1 MIGVGC
7 IPPKTAIQGPRFVV
21 ELASVYCC
29 AVSDGPGT
37 TETFGALVTRAGR
50 RRPAYFMLRDTN
62 LIHQDMESENAKRGR
77 WNVAH
82 NAGIVS
88 LAVMASRVLGL
99 VRDQV
104 FAILFGAGFHF
115 DAFLTA
121 FRIPNLLRD
130 LFAEGAL
137 SAAFVTTFSQVL
149 ATRGEKEAIRL
160 SNRVATLMTLVITA
174 ISLIAWWYAPAIVQ
188 LLAPGFFDVPGK
200 AELTVK
206 LTRIMIPF
214 LLFIALAAQAMG
226 ILNARGRFG
235 IPALASAFFNIGS
248 IVGGLLLGFLV
259 GPAIGLSGIE
269 GMAYGTLIGGFL
281 QFAVQWP
288 SLLRTGFSYRPMIS
302 LRDPGV
308 RQIFSLMGPAII
320 GTAAVQVNV
329 FVNTNFAS
337 SIIDPGTGAVA
348 NGPVSWLSYAF
359 RFMQFPIGVFG
370 VAIATAA
377 LPPLSRSSA
386 QTDYNEF
393 RRTLAHS
400 LALVFLLCVPS
411 AVGLAVLG
419 RPIVALIFQYGRFT
433 AFDTVQTGDALA
445 AYSIGL
451 AGYAAVKVLSPAF
464 YALGDARTPMLISL
478 GSIAVNYVM
487 NSLLVGPFG
496 HVGLAFSTS
505 TVALV
510 NFILLA
516 FLIRRRIG
524 GLEGS
529 RLGMTLL
536 RICVASIPMAA
547 VAWLVNTF
555 CMTLPLIGI
564 VLKLVSVSAS
574 ITLAAIIFY
583 GACRL
588 FRVDGLDEAIEAV
601 AGRFLRVLRRK

>member
-1 MIGVGC
+1 MQDV
-7 IPPKTAIQGPRFVV
+7 AIDKP
-21 ELASVYCC
+21 E
-29 AVSDGPGT
+29 
-37 TETFGALVTRAGR
+37 
-50 RRPAYFMLRDTN
+50 
-62 LIHQDMESENAKRGR
+62 RGR
-77 WNVAH
+77 SIVAR

-104 FAILFGAGFHF
+104 FAIFFGAGLYY

-137 SAAFVTTFSQVL
+137 SAAFVTTFTQVL
-149 ATRGEKEAIRL
+149 QTKGEREAIRL
-160 SNRVATLMTLVITA
+160 SNRVATLIILVITA
-174 ISLIAWWYAPAIVQ
+174 ISIIGWWQAPAIVHM
-188 LLAPGFFDVPGK
+188 LAPGFYDVPGK
-200 AELTVK
+200 AQLTIK
-206 LTRIMIPF
+206 LTRVMIPF
-214 LLFIALAAQAMG
+214 LLLIALAAQAMG

-248 IVGGLLLGFLV
+248 IVGGLLLGFAV
-259 GPAIGLSGIE
+259 GPAIGLSAIE

-288 SLLRTGFSYRPMIS
+288 SLIRSGFSYRPMIS
-302 LRDPGV
+302 ISDPGV

-337 SIIDPGTGAVA
+337 SIIDPASGAVA

-377 LPPLSRSSA
+377 LPPLARSSA

-400 LALVFLLCVPS
+400 LALVFLFCVPS
-411 AVGLAVLG
+411 AAGLAVLS
-419 RPIVALIFQYGRFT
+419 RPIVALIFEYGRFT

-464 YALGDARTPMLISL
+464 YALGNARTPMLISL

-505 TVALV
+505 TVALA
-510 NFILLA
+510 NFILLGL
-516 FLIRRRIG
+516 FMRRRIG
-524 GLEGS
+524 RLDGS

-536 RICVASIPMAA
+536 RICAASILMAA
-547 VAWLVNTF
+547 AAWLGSEF
-555 CMTLPLIGI
+555 CASLPLAGI
-564 VLKLVSVSAS
+564 THKLVRVSVSM
-574 ITLAAIIFY
+574 TLAAVVFY
-583 GACRL
+583 MACRML
-588 FRVDGLDEAIEAV
+588 HVEELEEAV
-601 AGRFLRVLRRK
+601 DAIAGRFLRVLRRK

>member
-1 MIGVGC
+1 MG
-7 IPPKTAIQGPRFVV
+7 
-21 ELASVYCC
+21 
-29 AVSDGPGT
+29 
-37 TETFGALVTRAGR
+37 
-50 RRPAYFMLRDTN
+50 
-62 LIHQDMESENAKRGR
+62 LI
-77 WNVAH
+77 
-82 NAGIVS
+82 
-88 LAVMASRVLGL
+88 
-99 VRDQV
+99 RDQV
-104 FAILFGAGFHF
+104 FAIFFGAGLYY

-149 ATRGEKEAIRL
+149 ATKGEQEAIRL
-160 SNRVATLMTLVITA
+160 SDRVATLMILVITS
-174 ISLIAWWYAPAIVQ
+174 ISIIGWWHAPAIVHM
-188 LLAPGFFDVPGK
+188 LAPGFYDVPGK
-200 AELTVK
+200 AELTIT

-214 LLFIALAAQAMG
+214 LLLVALAAQAMG

-248 IVGGLLLGFLV
+248 ILGGLLLGFVV
-259 GPAIGLSGIE
+259 GPAIGLSAIE

-288 SLLRTGFSYRPMIS
+288 SLVRTGFSYRPMINIS
-302 LRDPGV
+302 DPGV

-337 SIIDPGTGAVA
+337 SIIDPATGAVA

-377 LPPLSRSSA
+377 LPTLSRSSA
-386 QTDYNEF
+386 QTDYNAF

-400 LALVFLLCVPS
+400 LTLVFLLCVPS

-419 RPIVALIFQYGRFT
+419 RPIVALIFEHGRFT

-478 GSIAVNYVM
+478 GSIVVNYVM
-487 NSLLVGPFG
+487 NSLLVAPFG

-505 TVALV
+505 AVALV

-516 FLIRRRIG
+516 LFMRRRIG
-524 GLEGS
+524 PLEGS
-529 RLGMTLL
+529 RLGTTLA
-536 RICVASIPMAA
+536 RICVASIPTAA
-547 VAWLVNTF
+547 VAWLVSEF
-555 CMTLPLIGI
+555 CGSLPLAGI
-564 VLKLVSVSAS
+564 ALKLVRVSAA
-574 ITLAAIIFY
+574 ITLAAIAFY
-583 GACRL
+583 VACRL
-588 FRVDGLDEAIEAV
+588 LRIEELNEAIEAI
-601 AGRFLRVLRRK
+601 AGRFLRFLRRK